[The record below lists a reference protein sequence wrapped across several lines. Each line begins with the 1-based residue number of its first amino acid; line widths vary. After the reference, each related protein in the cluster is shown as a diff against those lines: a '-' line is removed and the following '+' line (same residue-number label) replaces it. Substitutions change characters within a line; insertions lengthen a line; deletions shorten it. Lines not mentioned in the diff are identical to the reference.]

1 MMKEELILE
10 KVCNEEMRE
19 YYSRA
24 LAVYVGV
31 GAALWFLFF
40 VVAVPAQAADWKLL
54 TADAAG
60 FTYHFDTES
69 IIPAY
74 PGVMV
79 NLQVRRKGSASPV
92 AAVNALAD
100 CVKTEAV
107 GFNRYVAYDKRGRGS
122 STAIPASFDMERVG
136 SKLRER
142 LCRRSGPPRPSER
155 WVPIGS
161 IGKNFEMAY
170 QLVDSDSMRI
180 VGGDVTFWTRQQ
192 PEYPLV
198 YGLDLKIF
206 AFSQLEDFEYLLF
219 RESIDCVDRTI
230 MTHYMASY
238 TRDGKMLGESAD
250 RPLPEAKAIR
260 PDSDNEKL
268 MKHVCQN
275 AKILGV

>member
-1 MMKEELILE
+1 MLFIERHTNWE
-10 KVCNEEMRE
+10 VRRDH
-19 YYSRA
+19 SRA
-24 LAVYVGV
+24 GAVLVGV
-31 GAALWFLFF
+31 GALLWFLFF
-40 VVAVPAQAADWKLL
+40 SIVVVPAQAVDWKLL

-60 FTYHFDTES
+60 STYYFDTES

-79 NLQVRRKGSASPV
+79 DLQVRRKGSATPV

-107 GFNRYVAYDKRGRGS
+107 GFNRYVAYDKRGKGS
-122 STAIPASFDMERVG
+122 SAAIPASFDMERVG

-155 WVPIGS
+155 WMPIGQ

-170 QLVDSDSMRI
+170 QMVDSESLRI
-180 VGGDVTFWTRQQ
+180 VGGDVTFWTREQ
-192 PEYPLV
+192 PEYPLI
-198 YGLDLKIF
+198 YGLDLKILKF
-206 AFSQLEDFEYLLF
+206 WQLEDFEYFLF
-219 RESIDCVDRTI
+219 RSTVDCVDRTI

-250 RPLPEAKAIR
+250 RSHPNAKPIK

>member
-1 MMKEELILE
+1 VTKEKLFIE

-24 LAVYVGV
+24 LAIYVGGV
-31 GAALWFLFF
+31 ALLWFLLF
-40 VVAVPAQAADWKLL
+40 VVAVPAQTPDWKLL
-54 TADAAG
+54 TADAG
-60 FTYHFDTES
+60 GSTYYFDTES
-69 IIPAY
+69 IVPAY

-79 NLQVRRKGSASPV
+79 DLQVRRKGSAARV

-107 GFNRYVAYDKRGRGS
+107 GFNRYIAYDKRGKGS

-155 WVPIGS
+155 WVPMGS

-250 RPLPEAKAIR
+250 RSHPDAKPIK